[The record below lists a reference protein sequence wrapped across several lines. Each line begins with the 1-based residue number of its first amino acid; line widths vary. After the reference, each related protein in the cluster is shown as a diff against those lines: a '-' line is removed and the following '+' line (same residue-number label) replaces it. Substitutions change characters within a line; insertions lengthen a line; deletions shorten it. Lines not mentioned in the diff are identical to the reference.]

1 MTAIAPLTPTAA
13 QLDAMVDRF
22 LTWRLPDDF
31 YPDCGISFTKLN
43 HPNSWPVGTNLL
55 TAEQAKA
62 MLLHVL
68 GAPSGGPELLECC
81 AKALAAWE
89 GTGPAIVL
97 DELRAAIAKATGA
110 AAPPQPAE
118 PPPGWKLVL
127 VNDAFDKLMDA
138 LIRAEQKD
146 YMPDAMAD
154 EWDEF
159 RWKDATLTDE
169 QIQKLEFHRWVRE
182 IATGPTP
189 TAGTDEAPRRR
200 NDDNWQD
207 YDQHP
212 AAPKPHGPVSEQFMR
227 HHYGAK
233 K

>member
-1 MTAIAPLTPTAA
+1 MTTPN
-13 QLDAMVDRF
+13 D
-22 LTWRLPDDF
+22 
-31 YPDCGISFTKLN
+31 
-43 HPNSWPVGTNLL
+43 
-55 TAEQAKA
+55 
-62 MLLHVL
+62 
-68 GAPSGGPELLECC
+68 PELLECC
-81 AKALAAWE
+81 VKALAAWE

-110 AAPPQPAE
+110 AAPPRQRTCEGHDMVLKLPPLPEPAYTSYQTGPTMRSVE
-118 PPPGWKLVL
+118 LRSFS
-127 VNDAFDKLMDA
+127 ATQMREYA
-138 LIRAEQKD
+138 RAACAAG
-146 YMPDAMAD
+146 PA
-154 EWDEF
+154 
-159 RWKDATLTDE
+159 LTDE
-169 QIQKLEFHRWVRE
+169 QIQKLEFQRWVRE